1 MSHVAQKTPGK
12 WEIHGAR
19 FLWHDFFITPI
30 SHHLPVPDL
39 HPTQTWLLLPLARD
53 WSSIIQPSPAS
64 DQAGLEMNLWHRQP
78 GRLLGIYGDQGDQES
93 KQRAFAQT
101 ARNKAT
107 KKIKQVKQQNDTK
120 CTHHYPSLA
129 HLRIHCSTF
138 LDASLGVVRLT
149 LPCSLRVQSIWSSQI
164 SAQPPLMAESVS

>member
-19 FLWHDFFITPI
+19 FLWHDFYHT
-30 SHHLPVPDL
+30 HLPSPPCPRSSSHSNLAPVALGKRLELNNSTVSGLRPGW
-39 HPTQTWLLLPLARD
+39 TRNEQT
-53 WSSIIQPSPAS
+53 
-64 DQAGLEMNLWHRQP
+64 WHRQP

-120 CTHHYPSLA
+120 CTHHYPSLT
-129 HLRIHCSTF
+129 HLRIRCNTF

-149 LPCSLRVQSIWSSQI
+149 LPCSLRVLAASQI